1 MVQLHHNCK
10 NDIIE
15 IRNDINKMRKYDYKN
30 KWKEL
35 LTPDIVMML
44 TKIHECKGQQN
55 LFIEQ
60 KAETLTHL
68 LETAKIQ
75 STEASNKIEGIF
87 TSNER
92 LNLLVKEK
100 TTPKNRNEEEIAGYR
115 NVLATIHE
123 NHDYIPIQPTYLL
136 QLHRDLY
143 KFSGLSIGGSYKNAN
158 NVITETSS
166 DGTKRL
172 RFKPVDSWETAESI
186 ENLCTAFDEV
196 MNEKKSDALII
207 IPMFI
212 LDFLSIH
219 PFNDGNGR
227 MSRLL
232 TLLLLYRAGYIVG
245 KYISIE
251 SIIEKSKETYYEVL
265 EQSSEDWHEEKNNY
279 EPFVRYMLG
288 VIVSAYRDFQD
299 KVDILSIKG
308 ITKAKR
314 VAQVVKDT
322 LGKITKQE
330 IANKCP
336 DISMITIQRT
346 LVELTNSN
354 EIIKIGGGRYTSYTW
369 NRENNK

>member
-1 MVQLHHNCK
+1 MVQLHHNYK

-15 IRNDINKMRKYDYKN
+15 IRNDINRMRKYDYKN

-87 TSNER
+87 TSDER

-172 RFKPVDSWETAESI
+172 RFKPVDSWETPDAVESM
-186 ENLCTAFDEV
+186 CQAFDEV
-196 MNEKKSDALII
+196 MNENNSDALII

-265 EQSSEDWHEEKNNY
+265 EKSSEDWYEETNDY

-288 VIVSAYRDFQD
+288 VIVSAYRDFQQ
-299 KVDILSIKG
+299 KVDVLWIKG
-308 ITKAKR
+308 ITKPKR
-314 VAQVVKDT
+314 VEQVIKDT

-346 LVELTNSN
+346 LVELTSRN